1 MSKIRPGT
9 WALLGLVVAVIGI
22 IAPIGWDRYK
32 SQASLELQHI
42 SSLSLIESSGSL
54 PKLELRY
61 DGKVIKGASR
71 LVFVLVNTGRTPI
84 LEKDL
89 VSAPTISFEPGT
101 MLLDVEREKAVPVD
115 LDWNYKLDESTR
127 SIRLEFALLN
137 PGDSIQFGVLIGGR
151 APRYELKARVVGI
164 KQVTVVDRT
173 KEVQKAKRPISWTVY
188 VVGAT
193 STLFLLVLL
202 VSAIPELIEERR
214 VKTKLRDGSL
224 PVPKNRTPEE
234 YKTFVRSIYSKKIPS
249 ETRPLWEMFDDLPQ
263 DQALTADQ
271 QNQFEQTLSHYA
283 SRPHA
288 IGYTILIAIVVVCGA
303 VYVFM
308 KLYGT

>member
-89 VSAPTISFEPGT
+89 VSGPTISFEPGT

-173 KEVQKAKRPISWTVY
+173 REVQKAKRPISSPVTGVRPP
-188 VVGAT
+188 T
-193 STLFLLVLL
+193 TLYLF
-202 VSAIPELIEERR
+202 
-214 VKTKLRDGSL
+214 SL
-224 PVPKNRTPEE
+224 P
-234 YKTFVRSIYSKKIPS
+234 F
-249 ETRPLWEMFDDLPQ
+249 
-263 DQALTADQ
+263 
-271 QNQFEQTLSHYA
+271 
-283 SRPHA
+283 
-288 IGYTILIAIVVVCGA
+288 
-303 VYVFM
+303 
-308 KLYGT
+308 